1 MAMHVPY
8 DEENYQKFMRTEVAG
23 WLKDCVSGSRYR
35 SFDGTELQYYHAIPD
50 HPKGT
55 VVFVH
60 GFCEFFG
67 KFHEVCYDFFD
78 SGYAVYFMEQ
88 RGHGH
93 SGRAVPE
100 FDRVHVERFDD
111 YVEDLHGFLKQIVI
125 PEMAKAASG
134 KDGAAERDCLPLF
147 LYAHSMG
154 GAVSALFLE
163 KYPSV
168 FNAAVL
174 SSPMLKMKFGTVP
187 VWQVRL
193 LMLWSRIA
201 GWKNRPMPGFTPWSD
216 KPDFEHS
223 GSLSKARYDYQF
235 RLRCE
240 DEQCRTNG
248 GTYSWGRAAVHAVNQ
263 LQKQAGRVKIPVL
276 ICQAG
281 RDEWVDNEGQKAFAA
296 KAGNAR
302 IVKFPE
308 AKHEIYA
315 SGGQIL
321 DDYYRTVFEFFN
333 AQAGV

>member
-1 MAMHVPY
+1 MHVPY
-8 DEENYQKFMRTEVAG
+8 DEENYQTFMQTEVAG
-23 WLKDCVSGSRYR
+23 WLKDRVAGGRYR
-35 SFDGTELQYYHAIPD
+35 SFDGTELQYYRAIPD
-50 HPKGT
+50 APKGT

-78 SGYAVYFMEQ
+78 SGYAVFFLEQ

-93 SGRAVPE
+93 SDRAVPE
-100 FDRVHVERFDD
+100 SDRVHVESFDN
-111 YVEDLHGFLKQIVI
+111 YVEDLHGFLEQIVI
-125 PEMAKAASG
+125 PEMTKVPAENG
-134 KDGAAERDCLPLF
+134 KDRLPLF

-163 KYPSV
+163 KYPSI
-168 FNAAVL
+168 FKAAVL

-193 LMLWSRIA
+193 LMFWSRIA

-216 KPDFEHS
+216 RPDFEHS

-240 DEQCRTNG
+240 DGQCRTNG
-248 GTYSWGRAAVHAVNQ
+248 GTYSWGRAAVHAVQ
-263 LQKQAGRVKIPVL
+263 RLQEQAGSVKIPVL

-281 RDEWVDNEGQKAFAA
+281 RDAWVDNDGQNTFAA
-296 KAGNAR
+296 KAGNVSIIR
-302 IVKFPE
+302 FPE

-315 SGGQIL
+315 SDGQIL
-321 DDYYRTVFEFFN
+321 ADYYKAILDFFS
-333 AQAGV
+333 AQAGA